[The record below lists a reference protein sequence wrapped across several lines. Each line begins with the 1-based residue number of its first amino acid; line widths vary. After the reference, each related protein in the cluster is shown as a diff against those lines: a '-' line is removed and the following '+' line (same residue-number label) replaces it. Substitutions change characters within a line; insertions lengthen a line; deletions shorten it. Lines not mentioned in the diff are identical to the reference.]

1 MKLVSDK
8 FWVRVYF
15 FFVLIMCS
23 FNYFGQ
29 SLSFAFVQGYFGVSF
44 QDANWL
50 LRGFHAGTIITGIAG
65 LVFIKWLGN
74 RWLFIGAAFFFL
86 IATITS
92 FKATDFTSLLTSRI
106 AAGIANGFMIAVATQ
121 LFLATYAGKEKMIG
135 ALFTVAANIAG
146 LSVSLIAN
154 GAFTEDF
161 GWQFNYYLS
170 LPVLLFVIIAAFF
183 FVPVR
188 EKNQEIEEDWISLIP
203 FSVLIMSILFVFM
216 YRQQYQGISHPKILV
231 SLIVV
236 IISAAVLLIRG
247 AIHKKPLFDTRLL
260 QYPTFSLTII
270 ISFLT
275 GVLFVFTLTMLA
287 KMLGGIL
294 QMPMK
299 DIFHF
304 INFLALVIFISLIVS
319 FILIV
324 KKVSAYWIMITGLC
338 CVAFTAYSFSQLN
351 TEFSFN
357 NVVTP
362 SLVGMMGAG
371 MLALSVIIIAIKSVP
386 QNQIGK
392 VANFR
397 SVAFLMGIAIA
408 AVDLGRIL
416 DFGRVRN
423 FNSMLRYTDPSNPQF
438 MERFNALQSFY
449 ASKGYDSDAAYQA
462 AVNGVTGMIKL
473 QAFFKS
479 MSQVFQIAVIVCFIL
494 IAVIFVLWM
503 LQNYRMLIDFFTFK
517 NKTNENERAVSPK
530 T

>member
-1 MKLVSDK
+1 MQLVSDK
-8 FWVRVYF
+8 FWVRFFF
-15 FFVLIMCS
+15 FFVLLMCS
-23 FNYFGQ
+23 FNFFGQ

-44 QDANWL
+44 WDANWL

-74 RWLFIGAAFFFL
+74 RWLFIGAALLFL
-86 IATITS
+86 IATIVS
-92 FKATDFTSLLTSRI
+92 FKATDFTTLLSSRI
-106 AAGIANGFMIAVATQ
+106 AAGIANGFMIAVSTQ
-121 LFLATYAGKEKMIG
+121 LFLATYPGKEKVIG
-135 ALFTVAANIAG
+135 ALFTVAANIGG
-146 LSVSLIAN
+146 LSVGLLAN

-161 GWQFNYYLS
+161 GWQFTYYLS
-170 LPVLLFVIIAAFF
+170 LPALLFVIIAAFF
-183 FVPVR
+183 FVPVSER
-188 EKNQEIEEDWISLIP
+188 HQEIEEDWISLIP
-203 FSVLIMSILFVFM
+203 FSILIISILFAFM

-231 SLIVV
+231 SLI
-236 IISAAVLLIRG
+236 IILISAAVLLIRG
-247 AIHKKPLFDTRLL
+247 AVHKKPLFDTRLL
-260 QYPTFSLTII
+260 QYPAFSISII

-275 GVLFVFTLTMLA
+275 GALFVFTLAMLS

-294 QMPMK
+294 QMPLE

-304 INFLALVIFISLIVS
+304 INFLALVIFISLIIS

-324 KKVSAYWIMITGLC
+324 KKISAYWIMITGLC
-338 CVAFTAYSFSQLN
+338 CIAFSAYSLSLLN

-357 NVVTP
+357 NIITP

-371 MLALSVIIIAIKSVP
+371 MVALSVVIIAIKGVP
-386 QNQIGK
+386 QHQIGK

-408 AVDLGRIL
+408 AVDIGRIL

-423 FNSMLRYTDPSNPQF
+423 FNAMLRYTDPSNAQF

-449 ASKGYDSDAAYQA
+449 SGKGYDADAAYQA

-479 MSQVFQIAVIVCFIL
+479 MSQVFQIAVVVCL
-494 IAVIFVLWM
+494 VLAAVIFVLWI

-517 NKTNENERAVSPK
+517 NKTNENAKAVSPK

>member
-1 MKLVSDK
+1 MRLVTDK
-8 FWVRVYF
+8 FWVRF
-15 FFVLIMCS
+15 FFFCVLLMCS
-23 FNYFGQ
+23 YNYLGQ
-29 SLSFAFVQGYFGVSF
+29 SVSFMYVQGYFGVSA

-74 RWLFIGAAFFFL
+74 RWLFIGAALAFL
-86 IATITS
+86 IATIIS
-92 FKATDFTSLLTSRI
+92 VKAVDFTTLLTARI
-106 AAGIANGFMIAVATQ
+106 AAGIANGFMLAVATQ
-121 LFLATYAGKEKMIG
+121 LFLATYSGKEKMIG

-146 LSVSLIAN
+146 LCVSMVAAS
-154 GAFTEDF
+154 AFNEDF

-170 LPVLLFVIIAAFF
+170 LPVLLIVIISAFF
-183 FVPVR
+183 FVPVS
-188 EKNQEIEEDWISLIP
+188 EKNEEIEEDWISLLP
-203 FSVLIMSILFVFM
+203 FSVLIISILFAFM

-231 SLIVV
+231 SLVLVV
-236 IISAAVLLIRG
+236 VSATVLLIRG

-260 QYPTFSLTII
+260 QYPAFSITII

-275 GVLFVFTLTMLA
+275 GVLFVFNLTMLA

-304 INFLALVIFISLIVS
+304 INFLALIIFTSLIIS

-324 KKVSAYWIMITGLC
+324 KKFSAYWIMITGLFC
-338 CVAFTAYSFSQLN
+338 IAFTAYSFSQLN

-357 NVVTP
+357 NIVTP

-386 QNQIGK
+386 QNQVGK

-408 AVDLGRIL
+408 AVDLGRII

-423 FNSMLRYTDPSNPQF
+423 FNSMMRYADPSDPGFQ
-438 MERFNALQSFY
+438 ERLNGLQSFY
-449 ASKGYDSDAAYQA
+449 LSNGYDSADAYEA
-462 AVNGVTGMIKL
+462 AVKGVTGMIKQ

-479 MSQVFQIAVIVCFIL
+479 MTYVFQQAVIVSLVLAVVVFIL
-494 IAVIFVLWM
+494 WVF
-503 LQNYRMLIDFFTFK
+503 QNYRMLIDFFTFK
-517 NKTNENERAVSPK
+517 NKTNENAK
-530 T
+530 TESSKT

>member
-1 MKLVSDK
+1 MPQVTDK
-8 FWVRVYF
+8 FWVRFYF
-15 FFVLIMCS
+15 LFVLIMCS

-29 SLSFAFVQGYFGVSF
+29 SLSFAYVQGYFGVSF

-74 RWLFIGAAFFFL
+74 RWLFIGSALLFL
-86 IATITS
+86 IATIAS
-92 FKATDFTSLLTSRI
+92 FKATDFTTLLTSRI

-121 LFLATYAGKEKMIG
+121 LFLATYTGKEKVIG

-154 GAFTEDF
+154 SAFTEDF

-170 LPVLLFVIIAAFF
+170 LPVLFLVIISSFF
-183 FVPVR
+183 FVPVS
-188 EKNQEIEEDWISLIP
+188 EKNEEIEEDWISLIP
-203 FSVLIMSILFVFM
+203 FSVLIISILFVFM

-231 SLIVV
+231 SLILVL
-236 IISAAVLLIRG
+236 ISAAVLLIRG

-260 QYPTFSLTII
+260 QYPAFSITLI

-275 GVLFVFTLTMLA
+275 GALFVFTLTMLS

-324 KKVSAYWIMITGLC
+324 KKISAYWIMITGLSC
-338 CVAFTAYSFSQLN
+338 IAFAAYSLSQLN
-351 TEFSFN
+351 TEFSFDN
-357 NVVTP
+357 IVTP

-371 MLALSVIIIAIKSVP
+371 MLALSVIIIAIKAVP
-386 QNQIGK
+386 QHQIGK

-397 SVAFLMGIAIA
+397 SVAFLMGIAIT
-408 AVDLGRIL
+408 AVDIGRIL
-416 DFGRVRN
+416 DNGRVRN
-423 FNSMLRYTDPSNPQF
+423 FNSMLRYADPSNAPF
-438 MERFNALQSFY
+438 LERFNALQSFY
-449 ASKGYDSDAAYQA
+449 LSQGYDSDGAYQA
-462 AVNGVTGMIKL
+462 AVNGMTGMIKL

-479 MSQVFQIAVIVCFIL
+479 MGQVFQMAVVISLVLVAI
-494 IAVIFVLWM
+494 IFVLWI

-517 NKTNENERAVSPK
+517 NKTNENAKAESPK
-530 T
+530 A

>member
-1 MKLVSDK
+1 MPLVTDK
-8 FWVRVYF
+8 FWIRVYF
-15 FFVLIMCS
+15 FFVLLMCS

-29 SLSFAFVQGYFGVSF
+29 SLSFAYVQGYFGVSS

-74 RWLFIGAAFFFL
+74 RWLFIGAALFFL
-86 IATITS
+86 LATIIS
-92 FKATDFTSLLTSRI
+92 FKANDFTTLLTSRI

-121 LFLATYAGKEKMIG
+121 LYLATYAGKEKTIG

-146 LSVSLIAN
+146 LSISLIAN
-154 GAFTEDF
+154 AVFTEDF
-161 GWQFNYYLS
+161 GWQFTYYLS
-170 LPVLLFVIIAAFF
+170 LPVLLLVIIVAFF
-183 FVPVR
+183 FVPVT
-188 EKNQEIEEDWISLIP
+188 EKNEEIEDDWISLIP
-203 FSVLIMSILFVFM
+203 FSILIMAILFAFM

-231 SLIVV
+231 SLIVIV
-236 IISAAVLLIRG
+236 ISGAALLIRG
-247 AIHKKPLFDTRLL
+247 ATHKKPLFDTRLL
-260 QYPTFSLTII
+260 QYPTFSVAFI

-287 KMLGGIL
+287 KLLGGIL

-304 INFLALVIFISLIVS
+304 VNFLALVIFISVIVS
-319 FILIV
+319 FIMII
-324 KKVSAYWIMITGLC
+324 KKVSAYWIMITGLG
-338 CVAFTAYSFSQLN
+338 CVAFAAYSFSLLN

-357 NVVTP
+357 NIVTP
-362 SLVGMMGAG
+362 SLIGMMGAG

-386 QNQIGK
+386 PQQIGK

-397 SVAFLMGIAIA
+397 SVAFLMGIAIT
-408 AVDLGRIL
+408 AVDSGRL
-416 DFGRVRN
+416 VDWGRVEN
-423 FNSMLRYTDPSNPQF
+423 FNSMLRYADPSNPFFQ
-438 MERFNALQSFY
+438 ERFNMLQSFY
-449 ASKGYDSDAAYQA
+449 SSKGYDADAAYQA
-462 AVNGVTGMIKL
+462 AVNGMTGMIKL

-479 MSQVFQIAVIVCFIL
+479 MSQLYHTAVIVCLVLIVVIFIL
-494 IAVIFVLWM
+494 WV

-517 NKTNENERAVSPK
+517 TKSNENAEAVSPK

>member
-1 MKLVSDK
+1 MRLVTDK
-8 FWVRVYF
+8 FWVRF
-15 FFVLIMCS
+15 FFFCVLLMCS
-23 FNYFGQ
+23 FNYLGQ
-29 SLSFAFVQGYFGVSF
+29 SLSFAYVQGYFGVSS

-74 RWLFIGAAFFFL
+74 RWLFIGAALAFL
-86 IATITS
+86 IATVIS
-92 FKATDFTSLLTSRI
+92 FKAVDFTTLLTARI

-146 LSVSLIAN
+146 LSVSIIAN
-154 GAFTEDF
+154 SVFTEDF

-170 LPVLLFVIIAAFF
+170 VPVLLFVIIAAFF
-183 FVPVR
+183 FVPVS
-188 EKNQEIEEDWISLIP
+188 EKNEEIEEDWISLLP
-203 FSVLIMSILFVFM
+203 FSILIIATLFFFM

-231 SLIVV
+231 SLIIV
-236 IISAAVLLIRG
+236 IVSAAILLIRG
-247 AIHKKPLFDTRLL
+247 ATHKKPLFDTRLL
-260 QYPTFSLTII
+260 QYPTFSVTLI

-275 GVLFVFTLTMLA
+275 GVLFVFNLTMLA

-299 DIFHF
+299 DIFYF
-304 INFLALVIFISLIVS
+304 INFLALVIFISVIIS

-324 KKVSAYWIMITGLC
+324 KKISAFWLMITGLLC
-338 CVAFTAYSFSQLN
+338 IAFTAYSFSQLN
-351 TEFSFN
+351 TEFSLN
-357 NVVTP
+357 NIVTP
-362 SLVGMMGAG
+362 SLVGMLGAG
-371 MLALSVIIIAIKSVP
+371 ILALSVIIIAIKSVP

-408 AVDLGRIL
+408 AVDLGRIV

-423 FNSMLRYTDPSNPQF
+423 FNSMMRYADPSDPEFQ
-438 MERFNALQSFY
+438 ERLNGLQSMY
-449 ASKGYDSDAAYQA
+449 LSNGYDPDAAYDA
-462 AVNGVTGMIKL
+462 AVKGVTGMIKQ
-473 QAFFKS
+473 QAFFNS
-479 MSQVFQIAVIVCFIL
+479 MTHVFQQAVIVSLVLAVVVFIL
-494 IAVIFVLWM
+494 WVF
-503 LQNYRMLIDFFTFK
+503 QNHRMLIDFFTFK
-517 NKTNENERAVSPK
+517 NKTNENEKAVSPK